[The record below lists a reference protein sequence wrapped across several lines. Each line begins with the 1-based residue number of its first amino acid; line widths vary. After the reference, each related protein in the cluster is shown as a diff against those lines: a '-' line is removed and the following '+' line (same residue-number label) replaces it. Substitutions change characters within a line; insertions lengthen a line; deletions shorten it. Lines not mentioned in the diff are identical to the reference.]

1 MNQSI
6 ITRINFM
13 LDINMINESEKKILE
28 EIAKI
33 IEVKTKIELT
43 EENAGVMITHIA
55 AMFIRKRENQ
65 SLEVLDDII
74 IKEIEMNKS
83 FDLCKSIINEIN
95 SKLSIQ
101 IEKVE
106 SDYIMLHLCTLLNR
120 DISFEE

>member
-1 MNQSI
+1 MNQSLKN
-6 ITRINFM
+6 RINFM
-13 LDINMINESEKKILE
+13 LDINMIHESEKVILE
-28 EIAKI
+28 EISEI
-33 IEVKTKIELT
+33 IENKTAIELN

-65 SLEVLDDII
+65 SLEELDELII
-74 IKEIEMNKS
+74 EEIVSNRHY
-83 FDLCKSIINEIN
+83 DLCKDIIHEVN
-95 SKLSIQ
+95 SKQSIQ